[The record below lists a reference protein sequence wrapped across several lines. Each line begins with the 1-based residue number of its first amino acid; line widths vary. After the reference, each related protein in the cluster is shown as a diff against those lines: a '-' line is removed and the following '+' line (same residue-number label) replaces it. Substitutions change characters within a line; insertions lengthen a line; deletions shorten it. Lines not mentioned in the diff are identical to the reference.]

1 MKIAGGQT
9 GREERRLRDG
19 GRAPTC
25 QAREGFLFARLSRR
39 LKPRM
44 PVPRRHLKIVT
55 DEAPEV
61 PEAIRACRTRGC
73 ALPRASVLGFCA
85 FCQAVYDAARELHS
99 RRVEWC
105 WARIEDAWR
114 PLIGTLTNERRTR
127 LRAHLAAHAAQPG
140 GVSMRAIEDF
150 LADLHE
156 LGDREGRR

>member
-1 MKIAGGQT
+1 M
-9 GREERRLRDG
+9 RDG
-19 GRAPTC
+19 DRARTC
-25 QAREGFLFARLSRR
+25 QARRGFLFVRFSRR

-55 DEAPEV
+55 AEAPE
-61 PEAIRACRTRGC
+61 AMQACRTRGC
-73 ALPRASVLGFCA
+73 ALPRAAVLGFCA
-85 FCQAVYDAARELHS
+85 FCQAVYDAAREVHS

-114 PLIGTLTNERRTR
+114 PLIGRLTNERRAG

-156 LGDREGRR
+156 LGEREGLG